1 MINRLTYYLLIFVA
15 VFAAACSNID
25 EMETPAP
32 DQSRIMSFNIGNQTK
47 VSTADITS
55 QEFII
60 YDYIYGAS
68 SEGYQDGTCYID
80 GSKVTLKYRN
90 GRWDFYSNNGDT
102 RVDFL
107 WTKTGEHRFY
117 AFNKVEHKPYGSN
130 IIFPNTFNY
139 NDGNPYIEFGL
150 SSLSTK
156 DPVQD
161 VIYSTTS
168 RNVSTSSTPY
178 APIILDFSHFFSSI
192 KIEVKNVSGEAQ
204 NITNFQ
210 FDGFYYLSNAPAKVY
225 FSGGSNLS
233 FDSDDEGYSSSD
245 VSLEN
250 GQSWFPFG
258 VNPIMVWPQSFY
270 TGHNPFFKFKSNDNN
285 KFLLFTD
292 IGVTQWQSG
301 KLHHI
306 TLNLTPDPVRLS
318 PEVEITHV
326 MNDDGTTPKYSDVS
340 ISLNPT
346 GNKFDR
352 LQNLRIT
359 VLDENGTPTGLEYS
373 SATVNSND
381 IVISGQDNSHTLTPG
396 QSFVVKFEYNDT
408 YNDYSDEITV
418 KSPETLQK
426 FIYSDGTQGNDASRN
441 DIVGVI
447 IFRENPK
454 TVFNDPDLPD
464 DYCHGLAISIKGVST
479 AWNTSS
485 VTGQPDQAKVT
496 MSAGSITSSTYGG
509 YTVKQIW
516 LDNNFTS
523 LNIYNNNLYTTLP
536 SNTSGW
542 YLATDKEWS
551 YIYSKLDEINNNLKD
566 VTGAEQIST
575 DTSDGYSNS
584 NKKTFWL
591 PLWYKSGSSTYY
603 AATAYFAGGTVKYSY
618 TYNYS
623 YTRIARPIFAF

>member
-1 MINRLTYYLLIFVA
+1 MINRLIYYLLTFVA

-25 EMETPAP
+25 EMESPVP
-32 DQSRIMSFNIGNQTK
+32 DQNLVMRFDMGCDTK

-55 QEFII
+55 QEFIV

-117 AFNKVEHKPYGSN
+117 AFNKVEYQVSMAKYQ
-130 IIFPNTFNY
+130 NTFVF
-139 NDGNPYIEFGL
+139 NDGNPYILFGTNVN
-150 SSLSTK
+150 TK
-156 DPVQD
+156 NEVKD
-161 VIYSTTS
+161 VVYSTDI
-168 RNVSTSSTPY
+168 RNVDNASEPY
-178 APIILDFSHFFSSI
+178 SPINLKFSHFFSSI

-204 NITNFQ
+204 NKTNFE
-210 FDGFYYLSNAPAKVY
+210 FEGFYSLSNEFAKVY
-225 FSGGSNLS
+225 FNGGSNLS
-233 FDSDDEGYSSSD
+233 FVSDKGKYSSSD
-245 VSLEN
+245 VRLEN
-250 GQSWFPFG
+250 GQSWFPLG
-258 VNPIMVWPQSFY
+258 VNPIMVWPQSFS
-270 TGHNPFFKFKSNDNN
+270 TGHNPFFEFKSNDND

-292 IGVTQWQSG
+292 IGVGQWQSG

-306 TLNLTPDPVRLS
+306 TLNLAPDPVRLY

-346 GNKFDR
+346 DNKFDR
-352 LQNLRIT
+352 LHNLRIT

-381 IVISGQDNSHTLTPG
+381 IVISGQDKSLTLTPG

-408 YNDYSDEITV
+408 YNDYSDQVTV

-426 FIYSDGTQGNDASRN
+426 FIYSDGTQGNNANRN

-447 IFRENPK
+447 IFRGNPK
-454 TVFNDPDLPD
+454 TVFNDPDIPNQ
-464 DYCHGLAISIKGVST
+464 YCNGLAISIKGVST

-496 MSAGSITSSTYGG
+496 MSAGSITNSTYGG

-516 LDNNFTS
+516 QDNGF
-523 LNIYNNNLYTTLP
+523 NNLKIYDDNLYGALP

-575 DTSDGYSNS
+575 DTSDSYGNS

-591 PLWYKSGSSTYY
+591 PLWYKVSSSTYY
-603 AATAYFAGGTVKYSY
+603 AATAYFNGTVMYSY